1 MRSCTVFFTAE
12 PVSLAIGVDGGVTES
27 AIGALRATT
36 RAHLERFLVA
46 LLGGRAAE
54 QVAFGEVTAGSA
66 GSPQSDLARA
76 NRLALRLEAQYG
88 FGDLGLIS
96 LSDEPT
102 DEDLLRYDWLRHSVR
117 ATIDRAYAAA
127 VEALERN
134 RVVLDALALALFEAG
149 YLDRDEIERVLSP
162 FMFDHGPVDE
172 NSISSRTGPAA
183 LPTTEPASA
192 GVTLS
197 FPDNLETPS

>member
-1 MRSCTVFFTAE
+1 MRPLTNKRSTK
-12 PVSLAIGVDGGVTES
+12 
-27 AIGALRATT
+27 
-36 RAHLERFLVA
+36 LE
-46 LLGGRAAE
+46 
-54 QVAFGEVTAGSA
+54 
-66 GSPQSDLARA
+66 
-76 NRLALRLEAQYG
+76 YG

-183 LPTTEPASA
+183 LPPTEPASA